1 MPPAALSMLRS
12 LPAFRALAL
21 CVGALLLAGSACAA
35 QADLASLIDAAGRQ
49 RMLTQR
55 IVKAYCQIGLQVT
68 PEVSR
73 AQLTGAVKRFDRQ
86 LTRLTADAP
95 NADARSA
102 ARQVAQQWRGMRQVA
117 VGPVNRDAA
126 RGLAARGEAVLQAS
140 QALVVL
146 LESAAGTAQAR
157 LINLAGRQRMLSQ
170 RLAKLYM
177 LRAYGV
183 DTPSLRDELD
193 AARSE
198 FEGALATLRDAPE
211 NTAAIGLELDAV
223 ALQWDWFRGALDLQ
237 GTDSFVLVVSDASE
251 SILNSMDLITAK
263 YAALTSP

>member
-1 MPPAALSMLRS
+1 MLIDSFPAWLRTLAAAAATS
-12 LPAFRALAL
+12 LVCAIASAAGLDY
-21 CVGALLLAGSACAA
+21 GAA
-35 QADLASLIDAAGRQ
+35 IDAAGRQ

-55 IVKAYCQIGLQVT
+55 IVKAYCQIGMGVT
-68 PEVSR
+68 PEVSQ
-73 AQLTGAVKRFDRQ
+73 AQLNGAVRRFDRQ
-86 LTRLTADAP
+86 LADLTKNAP
-95 NADARSA
+95 NADAQRAA
-102 ARQVAQQWRGMRQVA
+102 ARLRADWTGLRRLATAPVSREGAQR
-117 VGPVNRDAA
+117 
-126 RGLAARGEAVLQAS
+126 LAAQSEVVLQAA
-140 QALVVL
+140 QHLVVVL
-146 LESAAGTAQAR
+146 QDAAGTPQAR
-157 LINLAGRQRMLSQ
+157 LVNIAGRQRMLSQ

-183 DTPSLRDELD
+183 DAPSLRDELD

-211 NTAAIGLELDAV
+211 NTSAIGLELDAV

-263 YAALTSP
+263 YAALTLP